1 MVMWLQQ
8 FAQSCTLK
16 TLWFPLNYTLQL
28 APTRPSSPCEAS
40 FSLTY
45 YILWVQIIE
54 TVLDPAV
61 SPWGFRGQGG
71 SRASPLIQEG
81 GSPWGSDRL
90 TCLAAMI
97 DTLGLVWPLWLTS
110 TGSRLAPVIISG
122 LKCRIGNGGAA
133 AVYSAPFLLDWW
145 ITSLSSRKLYLPW
158 VFQSDWVSLCSRAT
172 EKQYVLSSSECPRV
186 KWLITGKHILWKMT
200 VRLGQTSSR
209 AHKCH

>member
-1 MVMWLQQ
+1 
-8 FAQSCTLK
+8 
-16 TLWFPLNYTLQL
+16 
-28 APTRPSSPCEAS
+28 
-40 FSLTY
+40 
-45 YILWVQIIE
+45 
-54 TVLDPAV
+54 
-61 SPWGFRGQGG
+61 
-71 SRASPLIQEG
+71 
-81 GSPWGSDRL
+81 
-90 TCLAAMI
+90 MI

-172 EKQYVLSSSECPRV
+172 EKQYVLSSSVCPRV

-200 VRLGQTSSR
+200 LRRGQTSSR
-209 AHKCH
+209 AHKCHSTLFHVCYLRLHGETQSCSKKNFYWHSYPFSWSVQTERS